1 MNSSNPDN
9 NLHNEIIERRKQ
21 RSLLFH
27 ILYAVDAFDYEVSA
41 VDVAQKFNAEYET
54 EIDVYGP
61 LTQTVQSIADKQKTL
76 DRTIEPFLENW
87 RFERI
92 GRCTLLIL
100 RYGTWEMLYTDTPH
114 NIIINEAIE
123 LAKCF
128 AEKDAYKFVNGL
140 LDKLSSSLI
149 SKDPTATITLKA
161 VEEPQV
167 PLADAAVT
175 PQEAKEVPVQKSTV
189 VSIDLDEEDEDID
202 DELFRLDE
210 DIDYESL
217 DYDDED

>member
-1 MNSSNPDN
+1 MNNSTPDN
-9 NLHNEIIERRKQ
+9 TQHNEIVERRKQ

-41 VDVAQKFNAEYET
+41 IDVAQKFNAEYET
-54 EIDVYGP
+54 EIDVYGS

-140 LDKLSSSLI
+140 LDKLSQSLAP
-149 SKDPTATITLKA
+149 KDPTANITLTP
-161 VEEPQV
+161 VQEEATEQENSIKE
-167 PLADAAVT
+167 
-175 PQEAKEVPVQKSTV
+175 EAKIEKSKV
-189 VSIDLDEEDEDID
+189 VSIDLDENEEDHFDD
-202 DELFRLDE
+202 DELFELDE
-210 DIDYESL
+210 DLDYESL
-217 DYDDED
+217 DYDDHD